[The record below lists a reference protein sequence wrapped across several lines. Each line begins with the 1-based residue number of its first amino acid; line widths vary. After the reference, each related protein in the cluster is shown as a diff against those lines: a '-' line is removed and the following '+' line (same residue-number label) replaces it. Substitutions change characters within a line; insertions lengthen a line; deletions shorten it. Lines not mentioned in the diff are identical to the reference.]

1 MKKTLLLGFL
11 LAWVALPGGVA
22 PDAVAALN
30 VVVTTSDLGVLVRAV
45 GGADVTVTTLAR
57 AGEDPHFVDARP
69 SFLRQLRRADL
80 LVEGGAELE
89 SGWLPPLVNNA
100 RNAKIRPGA
109 SGHFAAATAA
119 GIALCDKPQTLDRS
133 HGDIHAAGNPHF
145 LLDPENGVRV
155 ARALAGRL
163 AQLDTANAEA
173 YRRRAEG
180 LCETVARRFP
190 EWRRRLA
197 PLRGRSVVTYHHSFD
212 YFLTAF
218 EIKLEDTIEPK
229 PGVEPSASH
238 IVSLMARMKRGGV
251 RLVIA
256 EPNRP
261 SRVCERVAAETGAV
275 LLRLPLMP
283 GGVEGTEDYIAFI
296 EHWVSALATATPLHQ
311 TGAVR

>member
-11 LAWVALPGGVA
+11 LAWVSLPGGVA
-22 PDAVAALN
+22 PDALAVLN
-30 VVVTTSDLGVLVRAV
+30 VVVTTPDLGALVSAV
-45 GGADVTVTTLAR
+45 GGADVSVTTLAR
-57 AGEDPHFVDARP
+57 ATEDPHFVDARP

-100 RNAKIRPGA
+100 RNAKIQPGA
-109 SGHFAAATAA
+109 PGHFAAVAVA
-119 GIALCDKPQTLDRS
+119 GISLCDKPQTLDRS
-133 HGDIHAAGNPHF
+133 HGDVHAGGNPHF
-145 LLDPENGVRV
+145 LLDPGNGVRV
-155 ARALAGRL
+155 ARALAGRF
-163 AQLDTANAEA
+163 AQIDAANADG
-173 YRRRAEG
+173 YRRRAER
-180 LCETVARRFP
+180 LCATLEQRIP

-197 PLRGRSVVTYHHSFD
+197 PLRGRSVVTYHHSFN

-238 IVSLMARMKRGGV
+238 IVSLLERMRRGGV

-261 SRVCERVAAETGAV
+261 SRVCERVAAETGAT

-296 EHWVSALATATPLHQ
+296 EHWVSALASLPPPA
-311 TGAVR
+311 A